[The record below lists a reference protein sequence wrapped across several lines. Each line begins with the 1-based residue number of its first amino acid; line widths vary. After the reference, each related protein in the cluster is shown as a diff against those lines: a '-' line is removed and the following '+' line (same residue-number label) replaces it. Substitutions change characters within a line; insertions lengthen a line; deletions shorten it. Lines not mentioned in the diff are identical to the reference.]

1 MKDHSVATYC
11 KKKIWTRL
19 VKSDSVSWLSPF
31 FMGGWSND
39 KSNHNNWFTYFLFP
53 LYACLVVAKK
63 ADEKMRVL
71 YKYKEKWESEDNI

>member
-1 MKDHSVATYC
+1 MILLAG
-11 KKKIWTRL
+11 L
-19 VKSDSVSWLSPF
+19 VLFSWEDGAMIKVIIIIGLLI
-31 FMGGWSND
+31 
-39 KSNHNNWFTYFLFP
+39 FLFA

>member
-1 MKDHSVATYC
+1 MIKV
-11 KKKIWTRL
+11 IRIIGL
-19 VKSDSVSWLSPF
+19 LI
-31 FMGGWSND
+31 
-39 KSNHNNWFTYFLFP
+39 FLFP